1 MKTHLGTQSSL
12 LAAWLLLALH
22 YGPTAAAAEG
32 EGFVVLPDRASHF
45 SGPQGREA
53 DVTELLATREQTGGA
68 LGLFRQ
74 TIAPKSGPPTHIH
87 QAEDEFFYVVNG
99 EFKFKLGDRV
109 VSAPARSIVFVPRG
123 IAHTFQNVGTEPG
136 VLLVGVTP
144 GGFEKM
150 FAERQDV
157 DAETNRTLMK
167 MHNMEVVGPP
177 LQWLLLHIIMILEL
191 LEPKRQ
197 PVPIRTILTPPR
209 QFDRLPDDPFEAEF
223 EKRAIVDFEQPIRD
237 VNSVV
242 GIDADQVGI
251 KGGLM
256 ELR

>member
-177 LQWLLLHIIMILEL
+177 LQ
-191 LEPKRQ
+191 
-197 PVPIRTILTPPR
+197 
-209 QFDRLPDDPFEAEF
+209 
-223 EKRAIVDFEQPIRD
+223 
-237 VNSVV
+237 
-242 GIDADQVGI
+242 
-251 KGGLM
+251 
-256 ELR
+256 